1 MKCQVIMNA
10 MEQLAPK
17 SLKEDWDNVGLL
29 VGNPEAEV
37 KRIFVC
43 LDADEANIEQAIR
56 KNCQMIITHHPVIFD
71 GIKKVRTDLYTG
83 RILKKLL
90 VNDISVFSAH
100 TNFDQAEGG
109 VDDILANL
117 IGLTKIKMWEVG
129 GETICGR
136 IGYLEKPMTIE
147 EFANQVKQGLKTDYV
162 RYTSAGERMIKKV
175 ALCSGAGACFLG
187 KAAFSGAD
195 AYVTGDVKYHDA
207 QHAVE
212 YGIHIVDGGHYP
224 TEYPAMLDLAKR
236 LEEALKEQGEIEILI
251 DDESRDLFNVI

>member
-109 VDDILANL
+109 VNDILANL

-136 IGYLEKPMTIE
+136 IGYL
-147 EFANQVKQGLKTDYV
+147 
-162 RYTSAGERMIKKV
+162 
-175 ALCSGAGACFLG
+175 
-187 KAAFSGAD
+187 
-195 AYVTGDVKYHDA
+195 
-207 QHAVE
+207 
-212 YGIHIVDGGHYP
+212 
-224 TEYPAMLDLAKR
+224 
-236 LEEALKEQGEIEILI
+236 
-251 DDESRDLFNVI
+251 